1 VRIPFWLRAS
11 VAGLA
16 GGAAW
21 FLGLRLIFGPAQA
34 LLTDPARQSAKMLSV
49 FAPGPDAPKMY
60 AQPSLVIL
68 GLLGIGLV
76 WGSVYASLAAAWHGA
91 WWKRG
96 LRFGVIA
103 WAMMALWFE
112 FYLPWNV
119 LHEPA
124 PLVALELVCWFSV
137 MLLVGLATAG
147 VEALFRR

>member
-1 VRIPFWLRAS
+1 MRIPFWLRAS

-76 WGSVYASLAAAWHGA
+76 WGWSTPRWRRRGTARGGSGVCASGSS
-91 WWKRG
+91 RG
-96 LRFGVIA
+96 R
-103 WAMMALWFE
+103 
-112 FYLPWNV
+112 
-119 LHEPA
+119 
-124 PLVALELVCWFSV
+124 
-137 MLLVGLATAG
+137 
-147 VEALFRR
+147 